1 MTAPT
6 IGRGD
11 AGQSLV
17 EFLIMLPIVVSLAT
31 LMVRVNTVIQVSI
44 VNQRYAR
51 AQALFLAYNSPYY
64 PELRLR
70 KRMRDLDSNELIL
83 GVSNKNAPL
92 ADSGQEYE
100 PDPVIIPIV
109 SRGKPVGDDQ
119 SPEPTQRGRV
129 RVRSTVTLCTQ
140 VNVIQQN
147 GEFRG
152 YDGSSSIEDTPM
164 SGDITFPFCRGV
176 FSEGGNP

>member
-1 MTAPT
+1 MAVERHRKIGQRVSATAPVV
-6 IGRGD
+6 GKKNS
-11 AGQSLV
+11 GQSLV

-44 VNQRYAR
+44 VNQKYAR

-70 KRMRDLDSNELIL
+70 KRMKELNSNELIL

-100 PDPVIIPIV
+100 PDPIIVSIV

-119 SPEPTQRGRV
+119 SPEPAQRGRV

-140 VNVIQQN
+140 VNVVQ
-147 GEFRG
+147 
-152 YDGSSSIEDTPM
+152 
-164 SGDITFPFCRGV
+164 
-176 FSEGGNP
+176 